1 MQSRILLRG
10 YAREGG
16 TPSLATHPQNQQQHQ
31 EQNQNQEQHQNQNQN
46 QNQLQ
51 NQGRLH
57 RGLDTPPAE
66 PRLLSVYRKN
76 LPSRHQRFRPILPAV
91 TRFTWSRTDPTVS
104 GSSIPSEVIALHDPT
119 THRRVTFLLFQDSA
133 SAVSRRLHSLSQV
146 PQTTSHHPQP

>member
-57 RGLDTPPAE
+57 RGLDTPDFSSQTAPVGAQFFEQDGAE
-66 PRLLSVYRKN
+66 HHVAVLATLAALEDRKSTRLNSSHGYI
-76 LPSRHQRFRPILPAV
+76 SYAV
-91 TRFTWSRTDPTVS
+91 F
-104 GSSIPSEVIALHDPT
+104 
-119 THRRVTFLLFQDSA
+119 
-133 SAVSRRLHSLSQV
+133 
-146 PQTTSHHPQP
+146 